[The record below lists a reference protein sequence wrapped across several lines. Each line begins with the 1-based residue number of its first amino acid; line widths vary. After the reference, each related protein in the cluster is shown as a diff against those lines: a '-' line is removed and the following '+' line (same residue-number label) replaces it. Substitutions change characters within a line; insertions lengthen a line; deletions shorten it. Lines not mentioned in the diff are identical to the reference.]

1 MIAAI
6 NVLANFTP
14 VNDDM
19 NKNGRLRRIA
29 ILGDMLELGSE
40 TNTKHAELIDKLD
53 LTAIDVIHC
62 VGNRMNFFYDKLPN
76 NKKGKWVETVKE
88 LSRSLSYLVRDQDI
102 IMLKASN
109 TVGLNSL
116 IKELKSMGTIC

>member
-1 MIAAI
+1 
-6 NVLANFTP
+6 
-14 VNDDM
+14 
-19 NKNGRLRRIA
+19 
-29 ILGDMLELGSE
+29 
-40 TNTKHAELIDKLD
+40 
-53 LTAIDVIHC
+53 
-62 VGNRMNFFYDKLPN
+62 MNFFYDKLPN

>member
-1 MIAAI
+1 
-6 NVLANFTP
+6 
-14 VNDDM
+14 
-19 NKNGRLRRIA
+19 
-29 ILGDMLELGSE
+29 MLELGSE